1 MFNLSPTRLHTLVE
15 AFPALRIGVVGDF
28 FLDSYR
34 ECDPAL
40 NEKSLE
46 TGKTCYQVIGSRRQP
61 GAAGNVAANL
71 RSLGVG
77 AIEAVGYCG
86 DDGEGYELRRAMR
99 RLGLDLTG
107 FRTAPGRLT
116 PTYDKPC
123 YVDGSQPGRPV
134 IEELERLDSKN
145 RCPTPISL
153 QRDLIAHVRQRLAQ
167 WDGLVLS
174 DQVAEA
180 NCGVLTTH
188 VRRAI
193 AAALGPR
200 PKLVVLADSRTRIGL
215 FQRAMLKPNQREAWA
230 ALGRQGSRSL
240 EAARHHARVLSN
252 QTGRPVF
259 LTLGDRGILVADG
272 RAIEHVPAVRLA
284 APVDPVGAGDTCAA
298 AICAALAAGAELTE
312 AAALAC
318 LAASITAQQI
328 GTTGTAS
335 PTELSRRLHL
345 CQTAAPAPGPPVA
358 QTGLRAAAPRQ
369 R

>member
-1 MFNLSPTRLHTLVE
+1 MFDLSPTRLRALVE

-40 NEKSLE
+40 DEKSLE
-46 TGKTCYQVIGSRRQP
+46 TGKTCYQVIGYRRQP

-71 RSLGVG
+71 RALGVG
-77 AIEAVGYCG
+77 AVEAVGYCG

-107 FRTAPGRLT
+107 FLMAPDRLT

-123 YVDGSQPGRPV
+123 YVDSSRRGRPV
-134 IEELERLDSKN
+134 LEELERLDTKN
-145 RCPTPISL
+145 RRPTPVSL
-153 QRDLIAHVRQRLAQ
+153 QRDLIDHIRQRLNH
-167 WDGLVLS
+167 WDALVLI

-193 AAALGPR
+193 AAALGSR

-215 FQRAMLKPNQREAWA
+215 FTHAILKPNQREARA
-230 ALGRQGSRSL
+230 ALSGQGNLSL
-240 EAARHHARVLSN
+240 KAAHHHARVLSN

-259 LTLGDRGILVADG
+259 LTLGNRGILVADG
-272 RAIEHVPAVRLA
+272 NAVEHVPAVSLT
-284 APVDPVGAGDTCAA
+284 APVDPVGTGDTCAA
-298 AICAALAAGAELTE
+298 AISAALAAGAGLTE
-312 AAALAC
+312 AAAIAC
-318 LAASITAQQI
+318 LAASLTAQQV

-335 PTELSRRLHL
+335 PTQLRRRLHQVR
-345 CQTAAPAPGPPVA
+345 C
-358 QTGLRAAAPRQ
+358 R
-369 R
+369 